1 MSASHC
7 LARIDGEP
15 LGSGRTLR
23 EADAATRLVFAGD
36 PARTVAP
43 CSACHGPGASKLGA
57 PSLRG
62 QRPEYIE
69 RQLAEFAQGVRQND
83 INRQM
88 RTIAK
93 QLTNEEMH
101 AVAQF
106 YGSVSSNPLSQ
117 R

>member
-36 PARTVAP
+36 PARAVAP
-43 CSACHGPGASKLGA
+43 CSACHGPGASKFGA

-62 QRPEYIE
+62 PEYIE

-106 YGSVSSNPLSQ
+106 YGFVSSNPLSQ